1 MKIVSFVLLLLS
13 VTIAGEKD
21 DIWAAVIST
30 WESDLA
36 GEDWISKHC
45 VDGVLAWSVDNP
57 MPMDKS
63 SLLRNRKYTSKNS
76 EMLFYDVQLAGI
88 AVQGNTAVVHYYF
101 TNERKDAER
110 KIKKDSGRLTD
121 ILIKENSKWKYLAW
135 SESKP
140 NDSK

>member
-1 MKIVSFVLLLLS
+1 MKIVPLVLLLLS

-45 VDGVLAWSVDNP
+45 VD
-57 MPMDKS
+57 
-63 SLLRNRKYTSKNS
+63 
-76 EMLFYDVQLAGI
+76 DV
-88 AVQGNTAVVHYYF
+88 
-101 TNERKDAER
+101 
-110 KIKKDSGRLTD
+110 
-121 ILIKENSKWKYLAW
+121 LAW

-140 NDSK
+140 KDSK

>member
-1 MKIVSFVLLLLS
+1 MKIVSLVLLLLS

-21 DIWAAVIST
+21 DIWTAVVST
-30 WESDLA
+30 WDSDLA

-88 AVQGNTAVVHYYF
+88 AVQGNTAVVHY
-101 TNERKDAER
+101 
-110 KIKKDSGRLTD
+110 
-121 ILIKENSKWKYLAW
+121 
-135 SESKP
+135 
-140 NDSK
+140 